1 MILLPEDP
9 PLRKFVVTLMSGEL
23 IELSAH
29 GARSNP
35 TGALDL
41 VHIVGGEIWL
51 SAMFASGTW
60 IWVGVSTPTR
70 DEVLVIQQHNEEHQ
84 IRLAQL
90 AAQTQP
96 EQKPNKRPIVH

>member
-9 PLRKFVVTLMSGEL
+9 PLRKFAVTLMNGEVL
-23 IELSAH
+23 ELDAH

-51 SAMFASGTW
+51 SAMFAPGTW
-60 IWVGVSTPTR
+60 IWVGVEAPTR
-70 DEVLVIQQHNEEHQ
+70 DEVLQIQQHNEEHQ
-84 IRLAQL
+84 QRAAQL
-90 AAQTQP
+90 ALQTQP
-96 EQKPNKRPIVH
+96 EHKSNKGQIVH